1 VALYSA
7 EAGTTLAVWPVAG
20 EAVRG
25 LAFSPDGKYLAAGG
39 GVPGDS
45 GNVIIFNTETGKPA
59 CTVSGHHDT
68 VEAVAFASPS
78 LLLSAANDEKVR
90 ISDPTTG
97 QTVGVL
103 GEHVGRCLSVALPAP
118 ASEADGSDIFVT
130 GGADNVVKVW
140 DAKSRRVVVNFD
152 QCQGPVWS
160 IAPLPRASGRF
171 VVACAD
177 GRLRIFGVR
186 ADSDGKTGEGARTG
200 FLARNVAAHEGGVYA
215 VAASP
220 DGKWIASG
228 GADKKVVVWNGDL
241 NRAREMTE
249 AAGDVF
255 AVAISPDSR
264 LVAAGSM
271 DGKTRVYTLADGKL
285 VWELPGAPAAVNGPA
300 LRSTAR

>member
-1 VALYSA
+1 
-7 EAGTTLAVWPVAG
+7 
-20 EAVRG
+20 
-25 LAFSPDGKYLAAGG
+25 
-39 GVPGDS
+39 
-45 GNVIIFNTETGKPA
+45 
-59 CTVSGHHDT
+59 
-68 VEAVAFASPS
+68 
-78 LLLSAANDEKVR
+78 
-90 ISDPTTG
+90 
-97 QTVGVL
+97 
-103 GEHVGRCLSVALPAP
+103 
-118 ASEADGSDIFVT
+118 
-130 GGADNVVKVW
+130 
-140 DAKSRRVVVNFD
+140 VVNFD

-160 IAPLPRASGRF
+160 IAPLPRASGQPALSARF

-186 ADSDGKTGEGARTG
+186 PDPDAKAGEGARTG
-200 FLARNVAAHEGGVYA
+200 FLARNVASHEGGVYA

-228 GADKKVVVWNGDL
+228 GVDKKLIVWSQDL

-271 DGKTRVYTLADGKL
+271 DGKTRVYTLSDGKL
-285 VWELPGAPAAVNGPA
+285 VWELPGAATPSPAAPGTVNGPT